1 MLRFLTFVIILFIFA
16 FAADVNAQPLVKDAR
31 NAFAKYIRS
40 HDKKDLELAKKSID
54 DAFKTSKDS
63 NSFKVNLNRALIY
76 STLAVADLGIIK
88 DSKTDPTYE
97 ALFSLKRL
105 NNPKMI
111 PDFEEDID
119 FIKSQLSKAYLNDIN
134 SHLAM
139 NNYEEAVFA
148 FQMVDSLSGSK
159 KSINHNI
166 ALLNYRI
173 GNTET
178 AVNYFKD
185 LAENSANPQYYLLLV
200 NIYESAGKENAAIST
215 AENALSKFPDNKNL
229 LFYVINHYSAKRD
242 YKKVTELI
250 PKALKLDEF
259 DIDLNYLAGFSSEN
273 IGDFKR
279 AEEYYEKVLN
289 SDANNY
295 DANYA
300 LGLLY
305 LRLFTLDINKENLL
319 HKSKQFLEYA
329 LEIDPNQIKT
339 LQSLALLYSYSGDE
353 IQLRKINTKINQ
365 LKLN

>member
-1 MLRFLTFVIILFIFA
+1 MIRFLTSVSFLFIFA

-31 NAFAKYIRS
+31 NAFAKFNRS

-63 NSFKVNLNRALIY
+63 SSFKVNLNRALIY
-76 STLAVADLGIIK
+76 SALAVADSGVIN
-88 DSKTDPTYE
+88 DPKTDATHK
-97 ALFSLKRL
+97 ALFSLQKL

-111 PDFEEDID
+111 PDFQEDID

-134 SHLAM
+134 SHLAS
-139 NNYEEAVFA
+139 NNYEEAVTA
-148 FQMVDSLSGSK
+148 FEMVDSLSGNK

-178 AVNYFKD
+178 AVSYFKN
-185 LAENSANPQYYLLLV
+185 LAENSSQPQYYLLLI
-200 NIYESAGKENAAIST
+200 NIYESAGRETAAINT
-215 AENALSKFPDNKNL
+215 AENALTKFPENKDL
-229 LFYVINHYSAKRD
+229 LFYVINFYNAQRD
-242 YKKVTELI
+242 YKKVSELI
-250 PKALKLDEF
+250 PRALKLEEF
-259 DIDLNYLAGFSSEN
+259 DIDLNYLAGFSFEN
-273 IGDFKR
+273 IGQYQR

-289 SDANNY
+289 SDPNNY

-305 LRLFTLDINKENLL
+305 LRIYALEGKKENLL
-319 HKSKQFLEYA
+319 HKSKQYLQFA

-339 LQSLALLYSYSGDE
+339 LQSLALLYSYNGDE
-353 IQLRKINTKINQ
+353 NQLRKINTKINQ